1 MLHYRI
7 ENQDLRQ
14 MMKDANIQ
22 MWLVAHCI
30 GVSECTLSRWLRFPV
45 TPEQR
50 QAILSGIEQ
59 AKAAKAGRVANAA
72 NQ

>member
-1 MLHYRI
+1 MHYRI

-14 MMKDANIQ
+14 MMRENDIP
-22 MWLVAHCI
+22 MWRVAHCI
-30 GVSECTLSRWLRFPV
+30 GISEATLSRWLRLPV

>member
-1 MLHYRI
+1 MHYRI

-50 QAILSGIEQ
+50 QTILSGIEE
-59 AKAAKAGRVANAA
+59 AKNGRVANAA

>member
-1 MLHYRI
+1 MQYRI
-7 ENQDLRQ
+7 ENRDLRKK
-14 MMKDANIQ
+14 MKDENIQ
-22 MWLVAHCI
+22 MWLVAHYI

-50 QAILSGIEQ
+50 QTILSGIEQ
-59 AKAAKAGRVANAA
+59 AKAGRMANAE